1 MDITSLQPDE
11 ETQRILG
18 HILAEFAPDDPERP
32 WKKGELRSPVQEGDF
47 PVPELARAAL
57 VWAGFVN
64 QRGWDE
70 KTAWRVGGRFRD
82 TNVSFASTKFGLR
95 VMVETDRQL
104 TPTENQ
110 PFTPP
115 PGVIASKRVDLSSDP
130 DLAALVADFTT
141 AVRKA
146 AQVFGSRVLNDL
158 VQSQVESGNVTLV
171 NQNGRLRGAYNF
183 FRWQGQA
190 LIDGHGDADI
200 RQEMIDITIRA
211 AGGDPEDNHYFLPF
225 FNPVNVGY
233 CLTAMASAYF
243 SWLEHVLVLALPF
256 TPHWDPVEKPVT
268 KAIGDPWSD
277 KWRYVLRD
285 AMAAPNGDAK
295 KTFDLLSD
303 AAEQFRN
310 LDAHGGFGKKE
321 QSLLVHSPMGAI
333 PARLA
338 EGASAIKATVISE
351 APSTFPEA
359 CEVFDAVDKFLRT
372 GPLSDA
378 FVWIEGGLQVAF
390 HAEHRERMREAI
402 AQGSEAFLEEVERF
416 AELEDRINNFEY

>member
-11 ETQRILG
+11 ETQRILR
-18 HILAEFAPDDPERP
+18 HILAEFAPDDPARP
-32 WKKGELRSPVQEGDF
+32 WKQGELRSPAQEADF

-70 KTAWRVGGRFRD
+70 KTAWRVGGRFRG
-82 TNVSFASTKFGLR
+82 TNVSFVSTKFGLK

-104 TPTENQ
+104 TPTEDQ

-115 PGVIASKRVDLSSDP
+115 PGVIASTRVDLRSEP
-130 DLAALVADFTT
+130 DLAALVSDFTA

-183 FRWQGQA
+183 FRWQGHA
-190 LIDGHGDADI
+190 LIDGHGEADI
-200 RQEMIDITIRA
+200 RQEMVGVAVRA
-211 AGGDPEDNHYFLPF
+211 AGGDPETNHHFLPF
-225 FNPVNVGY
+225 FTPVNVGY

-256 TPHWDPVEKPVT
+256 TPHWDPRDKPVT

-285 AMAAPNGDAK
+285 AMAAPNSDAK
-295 KTFDLLSD
+295 RTFDLLSN

-338 EGASAIKATVISE
+338 EGASAIKATVMSE

-359 CEVFDAVDKFLRT
+359 CEVFDEVDEFLRT
-372 GPLSDA
+372 GPLSNA

-390 HAEHRERMREAI
+390 NAEHRERMREAI